1 MAVILPVQWRR
12 PLAFALLPFGVLWS
26 AMTSVSA
33 AEQAAAIDF
42 AAPPPVI
49 DLGPSLTPE
58 RVAEPGDP
66 RGSWFTL
73 AVQNRQSTLVARVLT
88 SFSPPGS
95 GLNSEPLPA
104 RPTIVQVVPSDPS
117 IIVERAPAFGPNAF
131 RVLLPAGRNSTL
143 TLHFENATR
152 RHPLLAWTEPAL
164 VANNRQTSILDG
176 LISGL
181 LTACTLLAAGSAAL
195 SSRPLAG
202 WATLFLFS
210 VLMAE
215 LTASGFLDDTGLA
228 ALSGPYA
235 LFALWTSLA
244 IAAAIRVV
252 DYVAPFEA
260 FWRDAAKWRDR
271 AALLVIGVGVVAYAA
286 APVAGLLVRIAAL
299 LGAAAAAGYL
309 SHCGRIGVAAARRLA
324 PAATVFA
331 LVTAA
336 AALNALGF
344 FGVNL
349 TASAALSGF
358 SAAGAL
364 LVALAS
370 TMAVE
375 HSVGRLRGLREVHEH
390 DDKQATT
397 TDEVI
402 AREWEAAAVAA
413 SQQGVFD
420 LDLGTGQLSLSA
432 EAAVLFGFAAAPAEL
447 RTEVWT
453 KRIVPEDW
461 DTFRQSMITWRN
473 RPDTP
478 FRVEFRVLTGG
489 APRWCELRATI
500 GGRSD
505 AAEHCLGLIADV
517 TVRKTG
523 ETSRRPLAT
532 ALAT

>member
-1 MAVILPVQWRR
+1 MAVIFDAQYRR
-12 PLAFALLPFGVLWS
+12 RFAVMLFGALLSGIS
-26 AMTSVSA
+26 ASV
-33 AEQAAAIDF
+33 AEQIAAIDF
-42 AAPPPVI
+42 AAPQPVI
-49 DLGPSLTPE
+49 DLGPSLIPE
-58 RVAEPGDP
+58 RVAEPADP
-66 RGSWFTL
+66 RGSWFTVE
-73 AVQNRQSTLVARVLT
+73 VQNRQAIPVARVLT

-104 RPTIVQVVPSDPS
+104 RPTIEQVVPSDQS
-117 IIVERAPAFGPNAF
+117 VVVERAPAFGPNAF
-131 RVLLPAGRNSTL
+131 RVLLPPRRNSTL

-164 VANNRQTSILDG
+164 IANNRQTSILDG
-176 LISGL
+176 LIWGL
-181 LTACTLLAAGSAAL
+181 LTACTILAAGSAAL
-195 SSRPLAG
+195 TSRPLAG

-210 VLMAE
+210 VLMAD
-215 LTASGFLDDTGLA
+215 LTASGFLDSTGLA
-228 ALSGPYA
+228 ALTGPYA
-235 LFALWTSLA
+235 LFALWTALA

-260 FWRDAAKWRDR
+260 FWRDAQKWRDR
-271 AALLVIGVGVVAYAA
+271 AALAVIGLGIVAYAA
-286 APVAGLLVRIAAL
+286 APIAGLLVRIAAL
-299 LGAAAAAGYL
+299 LGAASAAGYL

-349 TASAALSGF
+349 TASAALAGF
-358 SAAGAL
+358 AAAGAL

-397 TDEVI
+397 TDEAI
-402 AREWEAAAVAA
+402 EREWEAAAVAA
-413 SQQGVFD
+413 SLQGVFD
-420 LDLGTGQLSLSA
+420 LDLGTGLLSLSS
-432 EAAVLFGFAAAPAEL
+432 EAAVIFGLAAAPAEL
-447 RTEVWT
+447 KTDVWT
-453 KRIVPEDW
+453 KRIAPEDW
-461 DTFRQSMITWRN
+461 ETLRQSMITWRN

-478 FRVEFRVLTGG
+478 FRVEFRILTGDV
-489 APRWCELRATI
+489 PRWCELRATI
-500 GGRSD
+500 SGRSD
-505 AAEHCLGLIADV
+505 SAEHCLGLIGDV
-517 TVRKTG
+517 SVRKG
-523 ETSRRPLAT
+523 DVGRRPVAT